1 MKKYKVGLS
10 FIGMSSLL
18 LLMSPLANAADPATA
33 KKDMTM
39 SGMDHSKMDM
49 SGMDM
54 SDMDH
59 SSMDMSGMDMSD
71 MDHSSMDMSDMDHS
85 GMDMSGM
92 DHSDM
97 DHSSMDMSGMDM
109 SDMDHSTM
117 DMSGMDMSDMDHS
130 SMDMSGMD
138 MSDMDHSTMDMSGM
152 DMSDMDHS
160 KMDMSGMDM
169 SDMDHSKM
177 DMSGMDMSD
186 MDHSKMDMSGMDM
199 SDMDHSKMD
208 MSGMDHGSMDM
219 SGMQGGEAPADARS
233 SDYSNGVPYGQYGK
247 PMMMGDMPLWGV
259 SVDDLGYQFDDDQI
273 NYEVDA
279 WYGVDERRLSF
290 RSEGSIQ
297 TQDEKEIDSL
307 SSLAYWKPLGIFWN
321 GEAGVAYDT
330 QNDKSAVMAGIVG
343 TAPYFVETD
352 ARAYLYT
359 DGQVRLDLGT
369 AYEWRLD
376 QHWVVIPEIELT
388 AFSKDDTDNGIAKGF
403 NDFEAE
409 VRLTYETLN
418 RQLSP
423 YVGVS
428 YESALG
434 DARDLRRQENEA
446 VDSSS
451 LTAGVM
457 FWF

>member
-59 SSMDMSGMDMSD
+59 SSMDMSDVDMSD
-71 MDHSSMDMSDMDHS
+71 MDHSK
-85 GMDMSGM
+85 
-92 DHSDM
+92 
-97 DHSSMDMSGMDM
+97 MDMSGMDM
-109 SDMDHSTM
+109 SDMDHSK
-117 DMSGMDMSDMDHS
+117 
-130 SMDMSGMD
+130 MDMSGMD

-177 DMSGMDMSD
+177 DMSGMD
-186 MDHSKMDMSGMDM
+186 HSGMDMSGMDM
-199 SDMDHSKMD
+199 S
-208 MSGMDHGSMDM
+208 
-219 SGMQGGEAPADARS
+219 GMQGGKAPADARS
-233 SDYSNGVPYGQYGK
+233 SDYSNGVTYGQYDK
-247 PMMMGDMPLWGV
+247 PVMMGSMPLWGV
-259 SVDDLGYQFDDDQI
+259 SVEDLGYQFEEDKI
-273 NYEVDA
+273 NFEA
-279 WYGVDERRLSF
+279 EGWYGTDSNRVTL
-290 RSEGSIQ
+290 RSEGSAQ
-297 TQDEKEIDSL
+297 TEDDKEIDSL
-307 SSLAYWKPLGIFWN
+307 TSLAYWKPLGIYWN
-321 GEAGVAYDT
+321 GEAGVAYNT
-330 QNDKSAVMAGIVG
+330 ENDKSAIMAGIVG

-352 ARAYLYT
+352 ARAYIYT
-359 DGQVRLDLGT
+359 DGQVQLDLGT

-376 QHWVVIPEIELT
+376 QRWIVRPELQLT
-388 AFSKDDTDNGIAKGF
+388 AFSKDDDDNGIAKGF
-403 NDFEAE
+403 NEFEAE
-409 VRLTYETLN
+409 VRLAYETFS
-418 RQLSP
+418 RQLAP
-423 YVGVS
+423 YVGLS
-428 YESALG
+428 YTSALG

>member
-10 FIGMSSLL
+10 FIGISSLL

-33 KKDMTM
+33 KKDITM

-49 SGMDM
+49 SDMDHSNMDMSGIDM

-59 SSMDMSGMDMSD
+59 SSMDMSGMN
-71 MDHSSMDMSDMDHS
+71 
-85 GMDMSGM
+85 
-92 DHSDM
+92 
-97 DHSSMDMSGMDM
+97 
-109 SDMDHSTM
+109 
-117 DMSGMDMSDMDHS
+117 
-130 SMDMSGMD
+130 
-138 MSDMDHSTMDMSGM
+138 
-152 DMSDMDHS
+152 HS

-177 DMSGMDMSD
+177 DMSDMDMSD

-279 WYGVDERRLSF
+279 WYGVDERRLSL

-297 TQDEKEIDSL
+297 TQDEKDIDSL
-307 SSLAYWKPLGIFWN
+307 SSLAYWKPLSIFWN

-330 QNDKSAVMAGIVG
+330 KNDKPALMAGIVG
-343 TAPYFVETD
+343 TMPYFIETD
-352 ARAYLYT
+352 ARAYLYS
-359 DGQVRLDLGT
+359 DGQVRLDLG
-369 AYEWRLD
+369 AEYEWRLS
-376 QHWVVIPEIELT
+376 QRWVVIPELELT
-388 AFSKDDTDNGIAKGF
+388 AFSKEDSDNHITKGF
-403 NDFEAE
+403 NELDAE
-409 VRLTYETLN
+409 VRLTYETLS
-418 RQLSP
+418 RQLAP

-428 YESALG
+428 YETALG
-434 DARDLRRQENEA
+434 SARGQRRQENES

-451 LTAGVM
+451 LTAGVK